1 MGEFVTSIA
10 ETAMIGLASYTYKEV
25 CLARGVTDELAKLKE
40 TFSDVKKVVLD
51 AEEKQRNDP
60 RLTEW
65 LGKLKDVCYDIDDVL
80 DEFAFKELQMQV
92 MNNRGSVLTLK
103 VRTFFSRWN
112 PLVFNIKMAH
122 RIKGIR
128 EELDRVAAEKA
139 LFPLEERA
147 GDWQGVHVKRETHS
161 FVQVYDVIGRDDD
174 KKQIIIHLLNLRLK
188 DPGVRDTV
196 SVISILGLGGMGK
209 TTLAKLVYNDK
220 RVVKNFELRMWVY
233 VSDHFDIKRLVRD
246 IITSATN
253 QNCGD
258 DESLEQLQ
266 KKLQNVLTDKHFL
279 LVLDDVWDKS
289 EIGVTISKWL
299 ELKALLNVG
308 ANESKIIVTT
318 RNESVTKV
326 MESVYVHPLKG
337 LRHEDCKSLFLQRA
351 FARRGEEERYP
362 QLVEIGDDIA
372 EKCGGVPLAVTTLGS
387 MLCLKREQHA
397 WSEVR
402 DSDIWKLKQEHN
414 DISPALKLSY
424 DALPPYLK
432 PYFAFC
438 SIFPKDYIFRSTDLV
453 PLWMAQGFLQSSTGS
468 QEPEEM
474 GLDYIRQICSRSLF
488 QMHED
493 SIHSIVF
500 EMHHLVHD
508 LAISVAQVECSS
520 ENFRP
525 PSTSI
530 SHKKVRHVSISR
542 DDLCMKEVRV
552 PDYLLQLKKVW
563 TILFPNPGDTVITNK
578 PLLKTCFKRFK
589 YLRVLDLSG
598 WSLEKLPSSIG
609 NLSHLRYLDLSRN
622 PSLQKLPDSICELQ
636 NLQTLLLS
644 GCENLKGLPK
654 DIGSL
659 INLRKLVFTTSRMVL
674 PEEIKSLTS
683 LRHFEVHSCSNL
695 ESLGE
700 VVQSLTNLRILVI
713 SNCGNL
719 ESLPQLSPSLKALVI
734 SDCEK
739 LDLMS
744 LGEGIEGLLSF
755 SISKMSNLEAL
766 PHWLQDSKPSLQ
778 SIRIENCVHLKVL
791 PEWLQSLMKLQQL
804 VIEVAEGKKVRT
816 GPRSLVLP
824 RLQLME
830 RTLHQVMIR
839 RWASDRGLEG
849 DDDLFASN
857 GCVFIHRSDEKASLQ
872 PQVKKALAAFRG
884 RRNPNDNHYSKHY
897 SRHSAS
903 VCV

>member
-1 MGEFVTSIA
+1 
-10 ETAMIGLASYTYKEV
+10 
-25 CLARGVTDELAKLKE
+25 
-40 TFSDVKKVVLD
+40 
-51 AEEKQRNDP
+51 
-60 RLTEW
+60 
-65 LGKLKDVCYDIDDVL
+65 
-80 DEFAFKELQMQV
+80 MQV
-92 MNNRGSVLTLK
+92 MNNRGNVATLK
-103 VRTFFSRWN
+103 RRVR
-112 PLVFNIKMAH
+112 
-122 RIKGIR
+122 
-128 EELDRVAAEKA
+128 EAAEKA
-139 LFPLEERA
+139 LFPLEELA

-188 DPGVRDTV
+188 HPGVRDTV

-266 KKLQNVLTDKHFL
+266 KKLQNVLSDKHFL

-308 ANESKIIVTT
+308 VNESKIIVTT
-318 RNESVTKV
+318 RDESVTKV
-326 MESVYVHPLKG
+326 MESVYVHQLKG
-337 LRHEDCKSLFLQRA
+337 LCHEDCKSLFLQRA

-372 EKCGGVPLAVTTLGS
+372 DKCGGVPLA
-387 MLCLKREQHA
+387 
-397 WSEVR
+397 
-402 DSDIWKLKQEHN
+402 EHN

-432 PYFAFC
+432 PRFAFC
-438 SIFPKDYIFRSTDLV
+438 SIFPKNYIFRSTDLV

-474 GLDYIRQICSRSLF
+474 GLDYVRQICSRSLF
-488 QMHED
+488 QMRED
-493 SIHSIVF
+493 SIHSIAF

-508 LAISVAQVECSS
+508 LAISVAHVECSS

-530 SHKKVRHVSISR
+530 LHKKVRHVSISR

-589 YLRVLDLSG
+589 YLRALDLSG

-609 NLSHLRYLDLSRN
+609 NLSHLTYLDLSRN

-659 INLRKLVFTTSRMVL
+659 INIRKLVFTTSRMEL

-719 ESLPQLSPSLKALVI
+719 ESLPQLSPSLKAIVI

-766 PHWLQDSKPSLQ
+766 PHWLQDSIPSLQ

-804 VIEVAEGKKVRT
+804 VIEGCPELLALPEGMHHLVALKELKINDCSKLVESCRTKEGQDWSKITHVAKVT
-816 GPRSLVLP
+816 IDG
-824 RLQLME
+824 E
-830 RTLHQVMIR
+830 NI
-839 RWASDRGLEG
+839 ASS
-849 DDDLFASN
+849 DD
-857 GCVFIHRSDEKASLQ
+857 
-872 PQVKKALAAFRG
+872 
-884 RRNPNDNHYSKHY
+884 
-897 SRHSAS
+897 
-903 VCV
+903 

>member
-1 MGEFVTSIA
+1 
-10 ETAMIGLASYTYKEV
+10 
-25 CLARGVTDELAKLKE
+25 
-40 TFSDVKKVVLD
+40 
-51 AEEKQRNDP
+51 
-60 RLTEW
+60 
-65 LGKLKDVCYDIDDVL
+65 
-80 DEFAFKELQMQV
+80 
-92 MNNRGSVLTLK
+92 
-103 VRTFFSRWN
+103 
-112 PLVFNIKMAH
+112 
-122 RIKGIR
+122 
-128 EELDRVAAEKA
+128 
-139 LFPLEERA
+139 
-147 GDWQGVHVKRETHS
+147 
-161 FVQVYDVIGRDDD
+161 
-174 KKQIIIHLLNLRLK
+174 
-188 DPGVRDTV
+188 
-196 SVISILGLGGMGK
+196 
-209 TTLAKLVYNDK
+209 
-220 RVVKNFELRMWVY
+220 
-233 VSDHFDIKRLVRD
+233 
-246 IITSATN
+246 
-253 QNCGD
+253 
-258 DESLEQLQ
+258 
-266 KKLQNVLTDKHFL
+266 
-279 LVLDDVWDKS
+279 
-289 EIGVTISKWL
+289 
-299 ELKALLNVG
+299 
-308 ANESKIIVTT
+308 
-318 RNESVTKV
+318 
-326 MESVYVHPLKG
+326 
-337 LRHEDCKSLFLQRA
+337 
-351 FARRGEEERYP
+351 
-362 QLVEIGDDIA
+362 
-372 EKCGGVPLAVTTLGS
+372 

-432 PYFAFC
+432 PCFAFC

-488 QMHED
+488 QMRED
-493 SIHSIVF
+493 SIHSIAF

-530 SHKKVRHVSISR
+530 LHKKVRHVSISR

-589 YLRVLDLSG
+589 YLRALDLSG
-598 WSLEKLPSSIG
+598 WSLEKLPSSI
-609 NLSHLRYLDLSRN
+609 
-622 PSLQKLPDSICELQ
+622 
-636 NLQTLLLS
+636 

-659 INLRKLVFTTSRMVL
+659 INLRKLVFTTSRMEL

-683 LRHFEVHSCSNL
+683 LRHFEVHSCSKL

-700 VVQSLTNLRILVI
+700 VVQSLTNLRIIVI

-719 ESLPQLSPSLKALVI
+719 ESLPQLSSSLKALVI

-744 LGEGIEGLLSF
+744 LGEDIEGLLSF
-755 SISKMSNLEAL
+755 SISKMSILEAL

-804 VIEVAEGKKVRT
+804 VIEGCPELLALPEGMHHLVALKELKINDCSKLVESCRRKEGQDWSKITRVAKVT
-816 GPRSLVLP
+816 IDG
-824 RLQLME
+824 E
-830 RTLHQVMIR
+830 NI
-839 RWASDRGLEG
+839 ASS
-849 DDDLFASN
+849 DD
-857 GCVFIHRSDEKASLQ
+857 
-872 PQVKKALAAFRG
+872 
-884 RRNPNDNHYSKHY
+884 
-897 SRHSAS
+897 
-903 VCV
+903 